1 VKNTKAPHLAVHGV
15 VEVELAFARWRVHHA
30 VLWIS
35 VTPFA
40 SDAR

>member
-35 VTPFA
+35 VIH
-40 SDAR
+40 